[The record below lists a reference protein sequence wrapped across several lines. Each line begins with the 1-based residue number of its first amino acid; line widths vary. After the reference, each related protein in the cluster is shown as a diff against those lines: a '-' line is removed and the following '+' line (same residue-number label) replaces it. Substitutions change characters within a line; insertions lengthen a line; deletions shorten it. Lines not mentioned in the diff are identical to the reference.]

1 MVRGP
6 YFVTSSQWEEAKGRT
21 ITNFCILITNVMII
35 FFVAAF
41 IACSEQIQAAF
52 RLYDEFKDHLQAK
65 QLQQEENIRAH
76 VDTLDDDIGS
86 SDNDDDDDDAYNA
99 SVPGTSHHGGSSI
112 TDHHLRKSEQ
122 PLVWKLDPREDFK
135 ANKMKMKKRMDQAER
150 ERIEQERWQERKEAL
165 NIKTPGAVE
174 IPPEVLVIDHPV
186 QPVEEREQEELEY
199 RRLKEEEISKALE
212 PEDGAEVARLNPVAH
227 VDADVEEEEEEE
239 EEQLQAHEL
248 DAGELSDDSWEEVPD
263 ARVVGLSIEN
273 SAASSSSSS
282 FLISSD
288 TSPSRT
294 PK

>member
-1 MVRGP
+1 MSL
-6 YFVTSSQWEEAKGRT
+6 TSRFDKY
-21 ITNFCILITNVMII
+21 I
-35 FFVAAF
+35 FVASF

-52 RLYDEFKDHLQAK
+52 RRYDELKDHLQAK
-65 QLQQEENIRAH
+65 QLQQEENTRAL
-76 VDTLDDDIGS
+76 VDTLDDDIDA
-86 SDNDDDDDDAYNA
+86 SDNDDEDDDAYDA
-99 SVPGTSHHGGSSI
+99 SFPGTSHGGGSI
-112 TDHHLRKSEQ
+112 AHDTNHHLRKSEQ

-174 IPPEVLVIDHPV
+174 IPPEVLVIDHPM
-186 QPVEEREQEELEY
+186 QPVKEREQEEQEY

-227 VDADVEEEEEEE
+227 VDADVHEEEED
-239 EEQLQAHEL
+239 EEQEV
-248 DAGELSDDSWEEVPD
+248 DAGALSDDSWEEVPK
-263 ARVVGLSIEN
+263 AQVVGLLIED
-273 SAASSSSSS
+273 SASSSSSS
-282 FLISSD
+282 FLITSD